1 MKIKRLQGYDL
12 QIQQGADYSKSF
24 QWKYT
29 DTGAVR
35 DLTGYTATCQIREK
49 STSSTV
55 AITVT
60 VTITNATNG
69 VFKLSIPYS
78 TTASLTLTGS
88 AWGDKSQYSYDL
100 LMIDPSGVRYR
111 VLQGYAY
118 VSPATT
124 K

>member
-29 DTGAVR
+29 DTGATR

-55 AITVT
+55 AIPVT
-60 VTITNATNG
+60 VTITDAING
-69 VFKLSIPYS
+69 VFKLSIGY
-78 TTASLTLTGS
+78 SLTAPLVITGS
-88 AWGDKSQYSYDL
+88 SWGDKSQYSYDL
-100 LMIDPSGVRYR
+100 LMVDTNGVRYR
-111 VLQGYAY
+111 VLQGYAF